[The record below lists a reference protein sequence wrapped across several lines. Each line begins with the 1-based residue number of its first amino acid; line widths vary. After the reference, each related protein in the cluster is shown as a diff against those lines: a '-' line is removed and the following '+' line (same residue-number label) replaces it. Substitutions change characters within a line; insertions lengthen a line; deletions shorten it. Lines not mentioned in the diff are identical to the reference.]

1 MKENLLIGV
10 VAKPQGIR
18 GELKVI
24 PYTDDVNRFNGLK
37 NVLIDGKN
45 FSVRSSKAVCGG
57 AIVWLDGINDRN
69 SAELFRGKELF
80 VKREDAIKPAEG
92 RYFIEDLIGCKLL
105 CGENVV
111 GEITDVTAAN
121 TDYFTVSTDKGVMRF
136 PFLKDVVLRVDVENG
151 AVFVDKKR
159 LNEVACYEN

>member
-1 MKENLLIGV
+1 MKDNFLIGV

-45 FSVRSSKAVCGG
+45 FSVRNAKAVCGG
-57 AIVWLDGINDRN
+57 AIILLDGINDRN

-80 VKREDAIKPAEG
+80 VKREDAIKPAKG
-92 RYFIEDLIGCKLL
+92 RFFIEDLIGCKLF
-105 CGENVV
+105 CGEETV
-111 GEITDVTAAN
+111 GEITDVTVAN
-121 TDYFTVSTDKGVMRF
+121 TDYFTVSTDNGVMRF
-136 PFLKDVVLRVDVENG
+136 PFLNDVVLRVDVENG
-151 AVFVDKKR
+151 RIFVDEKR
-159 LNEVACYEN
+159 LKEVACYEN